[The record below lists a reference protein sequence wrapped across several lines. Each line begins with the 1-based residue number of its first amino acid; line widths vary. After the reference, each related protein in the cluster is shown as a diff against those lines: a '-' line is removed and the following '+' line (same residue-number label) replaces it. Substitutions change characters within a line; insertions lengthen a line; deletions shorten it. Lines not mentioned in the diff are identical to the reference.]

1 VEESVIATDK
11 WTERLASGWIFWP
24 MCLGGILMVAVAVLG
39 PEADRRLDV
48 ERQCAAM
55 QAEVD
60 SLTQTRDQLATV
72 EKALQSDEQYLEKT
86 VRHEL
91 GLVRPGEIRLPQK
104 VKFQAPAAG
113 EAAGAAAD
121 QPTPLAVL
129 ALFGNPHLRLV
140 TMVIGV
146 AMLAVGILISL
157 PGKKPAMQTQEVRS

>member
-1 VEESVIATDK
+1 MIATDK
-11 WTERLASGWIFWP
+11 WSDRLASGWIFWP
-24 MCLGGILMVAVAVLG
+24 MCLGGILLVAVAVLG

-60 SLTQTRDQLATV
+60 SLTQTRDKLATV
-72 EKALQSDEQYLEKT
+72 EKALQSDQQYLEKT

-91 GLVRPGEIRLPQK
+91 GIVRPGEMRLPQK
-104 VKFQAPAAG
+104 VKMQTPATLASARG
-113 EAAGAAAD
+113 AAD

-129 ALFGNPHLRLV
+129 ALFGDPHLRFV
-140 TMVIGV
+140 TMVIGM

-157 PGKKPAMQTQEVRS
+157 PGKKPVEVRV

>member
-1 VEESVIATDK
+1 VIATDK

-24 MCLGGILMVAVAVLG
+24 LCLGGILMVAVAVLG
-39 PEADRRLDV
+39 PEAERRLDI

-91 GLVRPGEIRLPQK
+91 GLVRPGEMRLPQK
-104 VKFQAPAAG
+104 VKFQSAAP
-113 EAAGAAAD
+113 GAAARAAAE

-129 ALFGNPHLRLV
+129 ALFGNAHLRLIA
-140 TMVIGV
+140 MAIGV

-157 PGKKPAMQTQEVRS
+157 PGKKPAVRTQEVRN

>member
-24 MCLGGILMVAVAVLG
+24 VCLSGILLAAMAVLG

-60 SLTQTRDQLATV
+60 TLTQTRDQLATV
-72 EKALQSDEQYLEKT
+72 EKALQGDEQYLERT

-91 GLVRPGEIRLPQK
+91 GIVRPGETRLPQK
-104 VKFQAPAAG
+104 VKVQAPTASAA
-113 EAAGAAAD
+113 AKAAAD

-129 ALFGNPHLRLV
+129 ALFANPHLRLIS
-140 TMVIGV
+140 MVIGA
-146 AMLAVGILISL
+146 AMLTVGILISM
-157 PGKKPAMQTQEVRS
+157 PGKRQVQSSE